1 MASVKQ
7 ISEDTIQIVV
17 SLGYLRNKKIRKKK
31 NFKIDK
37 NLTPKQRQKEIERLV
52 YEYETYLKN
61 SDVEKDDTRLVD
73 FIDMNLFV
81 FL

>member
-52 YEYETYLKN
+52 YEH
-61 SDVEKDDTRLVD
+61 
-73 FIDMNLFV
+73 I
-81 FL
+81 

>member
-31 NFKIDK
+31 REN
-37 NLTPKQRQKEIERLV
+37 QGYEI
-52 YEYETYLKN
+52 
-61 SDVEKDDTRLVD
+61 
-73 FIDMNLFV
+73 
-81 FL
+81 